1 MGLRKY
7 KRQIAKARLT
17 VMGVGNVNKKMK
29 TKSSEGIPNWRK
41 ALYGESGKSAE
52 RAQLMD
58 GLKRKQRDEAKKSI
72 GKRKIRKVT
81 A

>member
-1 MGLRKY
+1 MGLRSI

-17 VMGVGNVNKKMK
+17 VMGVGNVNKKLRLK
-29 TKSSEGIPNWRK
+29 KDGVPNWVLAISGK
-41 ALYGESGKSAE
+41 TGESAG

-58 GLKRKQRDEAKKSI
+58 GLKRKQREDAKKSMN
-72 GKRKIRKVT
+72 KRRIRKVG